1 MKQLFIVSL
10 ALAAALLAPGLQAE
24 PVIEVYKRSTC
35 ICCAKWMSYLRSN
48 GFTVRGHDV
57 RQVRPFREQAGVPR
71 GLGACHTA
79 TVEGYVIEGH
89 VPAEDIK
96 RLLAERP
103 QARGLAVPGMPEGSP
118 GMEGPH
124 SEPYEVLLILPD
136 GTHRTYA
143 THGR

>member
-1 MKQLFIVSL
+1 MKHPLIASVV
-10 ALAAALLAPGLQAE
+10 LAAALLPPGLQAE

-35 ICCAKWMSYLRSN
+35 ICCAKWMSHLRAN

-57 RQVRPFREQAGVPR
+57 PKVKPYRDHAGVPR

-79 TVEGYVIEGH
+79 TVDGYVIEGH

-103 QARGLAVPGMPEGSP
+103 QARGLTVPGMPEGSP
-118 GMEGPH
+118 GMEGPR